1 MSFPVWTIVFHFF
14 YDKLGKYDTAEMS
27 PKKTGEISTFTLN
40 TGVVIL
46 RFKPYIHENEHDEV
60 YSLPISSTIE
70 WIFLW

>member
-1 MSFPVWTIVFHFF
+1 MTRPR
-14 YDKLGKYDTAEMS
+14 YL

-60 YSLPISSTIE
+60 YPLPISSTIE